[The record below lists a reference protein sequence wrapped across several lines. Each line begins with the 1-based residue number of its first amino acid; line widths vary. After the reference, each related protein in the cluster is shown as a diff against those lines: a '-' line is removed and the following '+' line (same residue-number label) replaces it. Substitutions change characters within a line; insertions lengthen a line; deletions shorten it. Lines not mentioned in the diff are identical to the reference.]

1 MSNVAQG
8 DTKQGAGAS
17 NETPP
22 VAATEP
28 LVRIEGLTKE
38 YQTGDGTLSVLSEL
52 DFEVR
57 GGERVAV
64 VGQSGVGKSTFLH
77 ILGTLDHP
85 TRGHVSFRGEDV
97 FSQDNSALARL
108 RNEFL
113 GFVFQFHHLLPEFSA
128 MENVMI
134 PGLISR
140 RSRDEM
146 RERAKKILVEVGLS
160 HRLDH
165 RAGKLSG
172 GERQRVA
179 VARALVLDPPL
190 VLADEPTGNLDPT
203 IGGERLWSSSRT
215 TNAWRRSWERSW
227 CSKTGSSSKTTAGG
241 PVDHEAVRRA
251 GCAPGRTIRAT
262 RADSAS

>member
-8 DTKQGAGAS
+8 DTEQGAGAS
-17 NETPP
+17 NATPP
-22 VAATEP
+22 IAATEP

-38 YQTGDGTLSVLSEL
+38 YQTGDGTLSVLSDL

-203 IGGERLWSSSRT
+203 IGEQISELLFEINRTRGTTLVVVTHNERMAEKLGKIVVLENGKFVEDDGGWTSR
-215 TNAWRRSWERSW
+215 S
-227 CSKTGSSSKTTAGG
+227 
-241 PVDHEAVRRA
+241 
-251 GCAPGRTIRAT
+251 
-262 RADSAS
+262 